1 MRIKLDIPLTLAEIA
16 DAVGGRLN
24 VPSTA
29 VTHISTDSRITESKD
44 LFFALQGE
52 NTDATQ
58 FMSNVKDIG
67 AFTVGID
74 GDISIKD
81 TAHALLAL
89 ASHYKSKLLNLRHT
103 VAITG
108 SVGKSTT
115 KEILASILSDQ
126 YKVHKTP
133 DNFNNILGVSYSI
146 LSTPADSEILILE
159 LGMNHKGEI
168 EELSKAST
176 PDMAVIT
183 NVGTSH
189 IGNLGSRKDI
199 ALAKLEI
206 KAGLQGSLVV
216 PDGEPL
222 FSKESAYRFSTTSR
236 TANLYVKR
244 NEEIAYVYDVYENG
258 NLRPYKFRAD
268 AYHVAQNA
276 SAAFSIAELCG
287 FSPKSEY
294 DFTAKSFNNTR
305 QTLIKAKS
313 VDILCDYY
321 NASLESFMSG
331 FKYAASL
338 EYEHKSALIG
348 DVLELGDYT
357 APIHFEIGKAAVE
370 FGFERLYIFGNFAKY
385 VTLGATSAGLDKK
398 RIYINNDVSSPE
410 ITAEQI
416 LSESIN
422 GELIY
427 AKASHKLDLGR
438 ITDLLK
444 EEKCQKQ

>member
-1 MRIKLDIPLTLAEIA
+1 MRIKLDIPMTLAEIA
-16 DAVGGRLN
+16 DAVGGKLN

-29 VTHISTDSRITESKD
+29 ITHISTDSRITKPKD

-52 NTDATQ
+52 NTDVTR
-58 FMSNVKDIG
+58 FMGDVKAIG

-74 GDISIKD
+74 GDISSKD

-89 ASHYKSKLLNLRHT
+89 ASHYKSKLLNLQRT
-103 VAITG
+103 IAITG

-115 KEILASILSDQ
+115 KEILSSILSDE

-133 DNFNNILGVSYSI
+133 DNFNNILGVSYTI
-146 LSTPADSEILILE
+146 LSAPADSEILILE

-168 EELSKAST
+168 AELSKATT
-176 PDMAVIT
+176 PDIAVIT

-206 KAGLQGSLVV
+206 KAGLHGRLVI

-222 FSKESAYRFSTTSR
+222 LAKESAYRFSTTSR
-236 TANLYVKR
+236 TANLCAKR
-244 NEEIAYVYDVYENG
+244 NEEISYVYEVYENG
-258 NLRPYKFRAD
+258 YLRPYTFRAD

-287 FSPKSEY
+287 FSPKNEY

-313 VDILCDYY
+313 ADILCDYY
-321 NASLESFMSG
+321 NASLESFISG

-370 FGFERLYIFGNFAKY
+370 FGFEKLYIFGNFTKY
-385 VTLGATSAGLDKK
+385 VALGATSAGLDKE
-398 RIYINNDVSSPE
+398 RIYINQDINSPE

-416 LSESIN
+416 LSESTQ

-427 AKASHKLDLGR
+427 AKASHKINLGR

-444 EEKCQKQ
+444 EER